1 MKKLSL
7 LFVLLLPV
15 LAFSQTINNYEMV
28 LVPVRFEF
36 QSEDNQYRASTMLK
50 AGLTEVGFKATY
62 SNENAKVNFSDRCNL
77 LSANLINHPN
87 LLKTKMQ
94 FQLVD
99 CNGKVLYETPIFES
113 KEKDRQTATRACLDL
128 ILAALKEIKY
138 QFEGEKALPSIEKPV
153 EVQNTVSKTDS
164 KIDLTKVL
172 YAQPT
177 ENGFQLVDTTPQL
190 VMKLFK
196 TSQPDF
202 YTAQFQNQTGMV
214 FKRDNQWFFEFTQ
227 DGTLKTVPLTI
238 KF

>member
-36 QSEDNQYRASTMLK
+36 QSEDNQYRASTILK
-50 AGLTEVGFKATY
+50 TGLTEVGFKATY

-77 LSANLINHPN
+77 LNAKLINHQN
-87 LLKTKMQ
+87 ILRTKLQ

-99 CNGKVLYETPIFES
+99 CNGKVLFETPIIDS
-113 KEKDRQTATRACLDL
+113 KEKDRAIAFRQCMDKIIDL
-128 ILAALKEIKY
+128 IKNMEYK
-138 QFEGEKALPSIEKPV
+138 FEGENTMPSMPQTV
-153 EVQNTVSKTDS
+153 EVQKTEA
-164 KIDLTKVL
+164 KIDLSKVL

-177 ENGFQLVDTTPQL
+177 DNGFQLVDSTPQL

-227 DGTLKTVPLTI
+227 EGTLKTVSLEI